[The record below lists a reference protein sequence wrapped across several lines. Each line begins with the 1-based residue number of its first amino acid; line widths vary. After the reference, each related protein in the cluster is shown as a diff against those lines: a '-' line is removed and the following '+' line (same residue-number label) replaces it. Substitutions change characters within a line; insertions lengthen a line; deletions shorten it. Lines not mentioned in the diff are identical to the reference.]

1 MVEAQA
7 YKNTGGNGRK
17 SSKLYC
23 FRKRVSMKQDSY
35 FRYRKVQPVL
45 TSKYHKTVSTLQDQI
60 RTFIQSTMGLTPP
73 ALNNGGS
80 HVSELTPLLKII
92 SGIQKVRLRNEALS
106 AQQRP
111 CNPGGKHGQ
120 NLKQQ
125 KI

>member
-1 MVEAQA
+1 
-7 YKNTGGNGRK
+7 
-17 SSKLYC
+17 
-23 FRKRVSMKQDSY
+23 MKPNSY
-35 FRYRKVQPVL
+35 LRYRKVQPVF

-60 RTFIQSTMGLTPP
+60 KTFIQSTMGLTPP

-92 SGIQKVRLRNEALS
+92 SGIQKVKLSNEALS
-106 AQQRP
+106 SQQRP

>member
-1 MVEAQA
+1 
-7 YKNTGGNGRK
+7 
-17 SSKLYC
+17 
-23 FRKRVSMKQDSY
+23 MKPNSY
-35 FRYRKVQPVL
+35 LRYRKVQPVL

-92 SGIQKVRLRNEALS
+92 SGIQKVRLRNEAVS

-111 CNPGGKHGQ
+111 FNPRGKHGQ